1 MLLAVLLF
9 VQGAVAAY
17 ACPALRGALDQ
28 PVAGTQKAAMPADC
42 EQMDPMAAMDSNT
55 PNLCLAHCQAGQ
67 QSNGHADAPTVP
79 PIMASILIV
88 SLPDPEALA
97 SSGRHFASERIPA
110 AASPPHAILHCCF
123 RI

>member
-1 MLLAVLLF
+1 MLLALLLF
-9 VQGAVAAY
+9 AQGAVATY
-17 ACPALRGALDQ
+17 ACPALMGARDQ
-28 PVAGTQKAAMPADC
+28 SAAETQMVAMPADC
-42 EQMDPMAAMDSNT
+42 EQMGPMAAMDSNT
-55 PNLCLAHCQAGQ
+55 PNLCLAHCQSGQ

-79 PIMASILIV
+79 SIMPSVFII

-110 AASPPHAILHCCF
+110 ADSPPHTILHCCF